1 MRLIG
6 IFTSNRGIGAEIRSL
21 AAECANSTIND
32 HVFRETSGKPVCCD
46 GVADRCAPLS
56 RLACN

>member
-21 AAECANSTIND
+21 AAECASSTIND
-32 HVFRETSGKPVCCD
+32 HVFRENFWE
-46 GVADRCAPLS
+46 ARLLWWRCRSLCASIEVGP
-56 RLACN
+56 